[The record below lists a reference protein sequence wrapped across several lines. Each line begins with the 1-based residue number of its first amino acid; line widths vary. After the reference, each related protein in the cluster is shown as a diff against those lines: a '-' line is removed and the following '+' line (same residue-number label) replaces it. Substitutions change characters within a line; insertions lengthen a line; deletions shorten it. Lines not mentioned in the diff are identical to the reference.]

1 MRGRQFQRIASFI
14 ISLLLIFTSMGSATF
29 AVGAK
34 DTFEKDG
41 ITYKVIKDKT
51 EDTPGTVQVGN
62 GKFSMTINKKSLE
75 IPETVTN
82 DKNETYEVVAIG
94 DKAFDNSTEE
104 NSLGSVIIPASVISI
119 GNSAF
124 SDLTSL
130 NDVKFA
136 ENSQLQVIGDNAF
149 DTTSIKSISI
159 PSSVKSI
166 GASAFTK
173 CSKLTSV
180 IMSEGV
186 TSLGDGVF
194 SDNKQLPSITLPA
207 SLTSM
212 GKNVFNN
219 CPGLK
224 NIFVVQGN
232 TVYASG
238 NGVLYSADKA
248 TVVKYPE
255 GKKDVDFT
263 VPVSVKTIG
272 DYAFA
277 NNRSIQ
283 SVKLP
288 EGVKV
293 LGNYAFSKSTGL
305 TSLELGNSLESI
317 GDLAFWNC
325 SMLETLSIP
334 PSLHSIGRNAFYGCS
349 DLKFVVASEKTRT
362 LLKSSGIAD
371 DNITLSAPTAEPT
384 FVVNGVMYKVL
395 SEANDGQ
402 KGTVQIGDGE
412 TLATDAN
419 GSLSIPANVDRDGKN
434 YTVVSVAPNAFR
446 NSKLTSVT
454 LPEGIKTIGKS
465 AFRGAQL
472 TSFEMPST
480 VEQIDEASFCM
491 ASKLMNITLS
501 PKLKVIPKDA
511 FSYSGL
517 RTVDLPDG
525 ITEIGE
531 MAFSSCSDLQ
541 KVSLPASLTAIKEQ
555 AFWCD
560 EALREVVIPVGSKL
574 KSVGTIAFQW
584 CNSLKGIQLPDTLEI
599 IEDKAFNNCT
609 ALKSI
614 GLTKN
619 NQLKSLGESAFQST
633 AITSFHYSAFL
644 NKVGRCPLGGCNA
657 LTEIT
662 VAKDNPM
669 FKSVDGVLFNKDGTS
684 LLQFPANKKVSTYTT
699 PSGVKKISVYAFQG
713 TSPKLREVTIGEGVE
728 NIESFA
734 FQQSKVES
742 ISISDSVTS
751 IERLSF
757 YKCPN
762 LETLKLPSGLNTM
775 VTYLIW
781 DCESLSSLQIPA
793 SVQSIEES
801 AVAKCPGLSSVEMLA
816 IQMNSMAKGAFSGIS
831 PDLVVTVTNDAIKNM
846 VVASGINEAQV
857 KVKEPAPPVPGSSFT
872 VNGVFYKVLTEPAS
886 GENGTVQIGDGSNEI
901 KAKGI
906 VTIPATIKNEDK
918 SYNVISVA
926 SNALKNSLVTE
937 FHLPETVKTIS
948 DYALYN
954 ASELTMF
961 EIPAGVET
969 IGVNAITG
977 CHKLKAITY
986 KPGSHLKKLGNGAL
1000 SDNFALETIALPKTV
1015 NDIGECTMFFNY
1027 SLREVNFEEGSSWT
1041 KLPEGTFARD
1051 SKLERVNLPATVTS
1065 IGGNAFWNCSALKDI
1080 DLTKISNIGE
1090 KAFFHCTGLNSI
1102 ELSNDI
1108 EELKGGT
1115 FEGCTGLKSVKLGSG
1130 LKALGDLVQQGEDE
1144 LTGVFEGCTSLEEIH
1159 IPEKTDVIGKNT
1171 FRDCNKLRSIVIE
1184 SPVLSKVGANAF
1196 YRMAGD
1202 YVITVQNEAVKN
1214 KLVSEVLVDGSHIR
1228 VKNGESLETPT
1239 VKLVAQ
1245 GNGGLGKVAQV
1256 KVSNMQNGNYLL
1268 VQITNPSGVNSIY
1281 AVPVPHNGL
1290 MNLSY
1295 AKDNRVTVWLTE
1307 RQPKMTAKTPNAGGR
1322 IFGSASL

>member
-29 AVGAK
+29 AIGK
-34 DTFEKDG
+34 EGTFEKDG
-41 ITYKVIKDKT
+41 ITYKIIKERTQDA
-51 EDTPGTVQVGN
+51 PGAVQVGN

-224 NIFVVQGN
+224 NISVVQGN
-232 TVYASG
+232 TVYASE

-305 TSLELGNSLESI
+305 TSLDLGNSLESI

-325 SMLETLSIP
+325 SRLETLTIP
-334 PSLHSIGRNAFYGCS
+334 TSLRSIGRNAFYGCS
-349 DLKFVVASEKTRT
+349 DLKFVVASEETRS
-362 LLKSSGIAD
+362 LLKSSGISD
-371 DNITLSAPTAEPT
+371 ENITLSAPTAEPT

-525 ITEIGE
+525 ITKIGE

-541 KVSLPASLTAIKEQ
+541 KVSLPASLTTIKEQ

-857 KVKEPAPPVPGSSFT
+857 KVKEPAPPVPGGSFT

-937 FHLPETVKTIS
+937 FHLPDTVKTIS

-977 CHKLKAITY
+977 CHKLKSITY
-986 KPGSHLKKLGNGAL
+986 KPGSRLKKLGNGAL

-1090 KAFFHCTGLNSI
+1090 KAFFHCTGLTSI

-1115 FEGCTGLKSVKLGSG
+1115 FEGCTGLTSVKFGSG
-1130 LKALGDLVQQGEDE
+1130 LKVLGDLIQKDEDE

-1307 RQPKMTAKTPNAGGR
+1307 RQPKMTAETPNAGGR

>member
-1 MRGRQFQRIASFI
+1 MTGRLFQRIASFI

-29 AVGAK
+29 ADGEK

-51 EDTPGTVQVGN
+51 EDTPGAVQVGN
-62 GKFSMTINKKSLE
+62 GKFSMTINKKSLQ

-82 DKNETYEVVAIG
+82 DKNETFKVVAIG

-104 NSLGSVIIPASVISI
+104 NSLGSVTIPASVTSI
-119 GNSAF
+119 GKSAF

-130 NDVKFA
+130 SDVQFA
-136 ENSQLQVIGDNAF
+136 ENSQLQAIGDNAF
-149 DTTSIKSISI
+149 DTTSIKSINI
-159 PSSVKSI
+159 PASVKTI
-166 GASAFTK
+166 GTSAFTK

-180 IMSEGV
+180 VIPEGV
-186 TSLGDGVF
+186 TSLGDEVF
-194 SDNKQLPSITLPA
+194 SHNKQLPSITLPA
-207 SLTSM
+207 SLTTM

-219 CPGLK
+219 CPSLK
-224 NIFVVQGN
+224 NISVTQGN
-232 TVYASG
+232 TLYASE
-238 NGVLYSADKA
+238 NGVVYSADKT

-255 GKKDVDFT
+255 GKKDTDFT
-263 VPVSVKTIG
+263 VPASVKNIG

-277 NNRSIQ
+277 NNSSIQ

-293 LGNYAFSKSTGL
+293 LGKYAFSKSTGL
-305 TSLELGNSLESI
+305 TSLDLGNSLESI

-325 SMLETLSIP
+325 SRLETLTIP
-334 PSLHSIGRNAFYGCS
+334 TSLHSIGRNAFYGCS

-371 DNITLSAPTAEPT
+371 DNITLSAPAAEPT

-419 GSLSIPANVDRDGKN
+419 GSLSIPANVKRDEKD
-434 YTVVSVAPNAFR
+434 YTVVSVAPYAFKG
-446 NSKLTSVT
+446 SKLTSVT
-454 LPEGIKTIGKS
+454 LPEGIKTIGKN

-480 VEQIDEASFCM
+480 VEQIDEDSFCM
-491 ASKLMNITLS
+491 ASNLMKITLS

-517 RTVDLPDG
+517 RTVDLPEG

-541 KVSLPASLTAIKEQ
+541 KVSLPASLTTIKEQ

-560 EALREVVIPVGSKL
+560 EALREVVIPVGSRL
-574 KSVGTIAFQW
+574 KTVGKIAFQW

-619 NQLKSLGESAFQST
+619 NQLNSLGENAFQST
-633 AITSFHYSAFL
+633 SITNFHYSASL
-644 NKVGRCPLGGCNA
+644 NKVGKRPLEGCNG

-662 VAKDNPM
+662 VANNNPM

-684 LLQFPANKKVSTYTT
+684 LLQFPANKKGSSYTT
-699 PSGVKKISVYAFQG
+699 PAGVKKISTYAFQG
-713 TSPKLREVTIGEGVE
+713 TSPKLREIVIGKGVE
-728 NIESFA
+728 NIESLA

-742 ISISDSVTS
+742 ISIADSVTS

-762 LETLKLPSGLNTM
+762 LETLKLPSGLKTM

-781 DCESLSSLQIPA
+781 DCESLSNLQIPA
-793 SVQSIEES
+793 SVEKIENS
-801 AVAKCPGLSSVEMLA
+801 AVGKCPGLSSIEILA
-816 IQMNSMAKGAFSGIS
+816 TQMNSMAKGAFSVTS
-831 PDLVVTVTNDAIKNM
+831 PDLVVTVTNNAIKNM
-846 VVASGINEAQV
+846 VVASGISEAQV
-857 KVKEPAPPVPGSSFT
+857 KIKDSPLPVPGGSFT

-926 SNALKNSLVTE
+926 SNALLNSLVTE
-937 FHLPETVKTIS
+937 FHLPDTVKTIS
-948 DYALYN
+948 DHALYK
-954 ASELTMF
+954 APELTMF
-961 EIPAGVET
+961 EIPSGVET
-969 IGVNAITG
+969 IGVNAISG

-1065 IGGNAFWNCSALKDI
+1065 IGDTAFWNCKALKDI

-1108 EELKGGT
+1108 EVLKGGT
-1115 FEGCTGLKSVKLGSG
+1115 FEGCTGLRSIKLGSG
-1130 LKALGDLVQQGEDE
+1130 LKVLGDLIQKDEDE

-1184 SPVLSKVGANAF
+1184 SPVLSNVGANAF
-1196 YRMAGD
+1196 YRMASD

-1214 KLVSEVLVDGSHIR
+1214 KLVSEALVDGSHIR

-1268 VQITNPSGVNSIY
+1268 VQITNPSGINSIY
-1281 AVPVPHNGL
+1281 AVPVPQNGL
-1290 MNLSY
+1290 MNLTY

-1307 RQPKMTAKTPNAGGR
+1307 RQPKMTAETPNAGGR

>member
-1 MRGRQFQRIASFI
+1 MKDRLFQRIAAFI
-14 ISLLLIFTSMGSATF
+14 ISLLLVFTSMGSATF
-29 AVGAK
+29 AIGEEG
-34 DTFEKDG
+34 TFEKDG
-41 ITYKVIKDKT
+41 IIYKIIKERTQDA
-51 EDTPGTVQVGN
+51 PGAVQVGN

-232 TVYASG
+232 TVYASE

-541 KVSLPASLTAIKEQ
+541 KVSLPASLTTIKEQ

-816 IQMNSMAKGAFSGIS
+816 TQMNSMAKGAFSGTS
-831 PDLVVTVTNDAIKNM
+831 PDLVVSVTNNIIKNM
-846 VVASGINEAQV
+846 VVTSGINEAQV
-857 KVKEPAPPVPGSSFT
+857 KVKEPAPPVQSSFFT

-886 GENGTVQIGDGSNEI
+886 GKNGTVQIGDGSNGI

-906 VTIPATIKNEDK
+906 VTIPATIQNESK
-918 SYNVISVA
+918 SYNVISVGP
-926 SNALKNSLVTE
+926 NALKDSLVTE
-937 FHLPETVKTIS
+937 FHLPDTVTSIS

-1090 KAFFHCTGLNSI
+1090 KAFFHCTGLTSI

-1159 IPEKTDVIGKNT
+1159 IPEKTDVIGKNA
-1171 FRDCNKLRSIVIE
+1171 FKDCNKLRNIIIE

-1202 YVITVQNEAVKN
+1202 YIITVQNEAVKN
-1214 KLVSEVLVDGSHIR
+1214 KLVSEALVEGSHIR

-1281 AVPVPHNGL
+1281 AVPVPQNGL

-1295 AKDNRVTVWLTE
+1295 AKDNHVTVWLTE
-1307 RQPKMTAKTPNAGGR
+1307 RQPRMTDGTPNAGGR

>member
-1 MRGRQFQRIASFI
+1 MKDRLFQRIAAFI
-14 ISLLLIFTSMGSATF
+14 ISLLLVFTSMGSAAF
-29 AVGAK
+29 AIGEK
-34 DTFEKDG
+34 GTFEKDG
-41 ITYKVIKDKT
+41 ITYKIIKERTQDA
-51 EDTPGTVQVGN
+51 PGAVQVGN

-82 DKNETYEVVAIG
+82 DKNETYKVVAIG
-94 DKAFDNSTEE
+94 DKAFENSTEE
-104 NSLGSVIIPASVISI
+104 NSLGSVIIPTSVISI

-130 NDVKFA
+130 SDVKFA

-149 DTTSIKSISI
+149 DTTSIKSIII
-159 PSSVKSI
+159 PASVKTI
-166 GASAFTK
+166 GTSAFTK

-180 IMSEGV
+180 VIPEGV
-186 TSLGDGVF
+186 TSLGDEVF
-194 SDNKQLPSITLPA
+194 SYNKQLPSIMLPA
-207 SLTSM
+207 SLTTM

-219 CPGLK
+219 CPSLK
-224 NIFVVQGN
+224 NISVTQGN
-232 TVYASG
+232 TLYASE
-238 NGVLYSADKA
+238 NGVVYSADKT

-255 GKKDVDFT
+255 GKKDTDFT
-263 VPVSVKTIG
+263 VPASVKNIG

-277 NNRSIQ
+277 NNSSIQ

-305 TSLELGNSLESI
+305 TSLDLGNSLESI

-325 SMLETLSIP
+325 SRLETLSIP
-334 PSLHSIGRNAFYGCS
+334 TSLHSIGRNAFYGCS
-349 DLKFVVASEKTRT
+349 DLKFVVASEETRT

-541 KVSLPASLTAIKEQ
+541 KVSLPASLTTIKEQ

-816 IQMNSMAKGAFSGIS
+816 TQMNSMAKGAFSGTS
-831 PDLVVTVTNDAIKNM
+831 PDLVVSVTNNIIKNM
-846 VVASGINEAQV
+846 VVTSGINEAQV
-857 KVKEPAPPVPGSSFT
+857 KVKEPAPPVQSSSFT

-886 GENGTVQIGDGSNEI
+886 GKNGTVQIGDGSNGI

-906 VTIPATIKNEDK
+906 VTIPATIQNESK
-918 SYNVISVA
+918 SYNVISVGP
-926 SNALKNSLVTE
+926 NALKDSLVTE
-937 FHLPETVKTIS
+937 FHLPDTVTSIS

-1090 KAFFHCTGLNSI
+1090 KAFFHCTGLTSI

-1159 IPEKTDVIGKNT
+1159 IPEKTDVIGKNA
-1171 FRDCNKLRSIVIE
+1171 FKDCNKLRNIIIE

-1202 YVITVQNEAVKN
+1202 YIITVQNEAVKN
-1214 KLVSEVLVDGSHIR
+1214 KLVSEALVEGSHIR

-1281 AVPVPHNGL
+1281 AVPVPQNGL

-1295 AKDNRVTVWLTE
+1295 AKDNHVTVWLTE
-1307 RQPKMTAKTPNAGGR
+1307 RQPRMTDGTPNAGGR

>member
-1 MRGRQFQRIASFI
+1 MKDRLFQRIAAFI
-14 ISLLLIFTSMGSATF
+14 ISLLLVFTSMGSAAF
-29 AVGAK
+29 AIGEK
-34 DTFEKDG
+34 GTFEKDG
-41 ITYKVIKDKT
+41 ITYKIIKERTQDA
-51 EDTPGTVQVGN
+51 PGAVQVGN

-82 DKNETYEVVAIG
+82 DKNETYKVVAIG
-94 DKAFDNSTEE
+94 DKAFENSTEE

-130 NDVKFA
+130 SDVKFA

-149 DTTSIKSISI
+149 DTTSIKSIII
-159 PSSVKSI
+159 PASVKTI
-166 GASAFTK
+166 GTSAFTK

-180 IMSEGV
+180 VIPEGV
-186 TSLGDGVF
+186 TSLGDEVF
-194 SDNKQLPSITLPA
+194 SYNKQLPSITLPA
-207 SLTSM
+207 SLTTM

-219 CPGLK
+219 CPSLK
-224 NIFVVQGN
+224 NISVTQGN
-232 TVYASG
+232 TLYASE
-238 NGVLYSADKA
+238 NGVVYSADKT

-255 GKKDVDFT
+255 GKKDTDFT
-263 VPVSVKTIG
+263 VPASVKNIG

-277 NNRSIQ
+277 NNSSIQ

-305 TSLELGNSLESI
+305 TSLDLGNSLESI

-325 SMLETLSIP
+325 SRLETLSIP
-334 PSLHSIGRNAFYGCS
+334 TSLHSIGRNAFYGCS
-349 DLKFVVASEKTRT
+349 DLKFVVASEETRT
-362 LLKSSGIAD
+362 LLKSSGISD
-371 DNITLSAPTAEPT
+371 ENITLSAPTSEPT

-402 KGTVQIGDGE
+402 KGTVQIGNGE

-419 GSLSIPANVDRDGKN
+419 GSLSIPANVKRDGKD
-434 YTVVSVAPNAFR
+434 YTVVSVAPYAFKG
-446 NSKLTSVT
+446 SKLTSVT
-454 LPEGIKTIGKS
+454 LPEGIETIGKS

-472 TSFEMPST
+472 ASFVMPST

-491 ASKLMNITLS
+491 ADKLMNITLS

-541 KVSLPASLTAIKEQ
+541 KVNLPASLTMIKEQ
-555 AFWCD
+555 AFWSD

-816 IQMNSMAKGAFSGIS
+816 TQMNSMAKGAFSGTS
-831 PDLVVTVTNDAIKNM
+831 PDLVVSVTNNIIKNM
-846 VVASGINEAQV
+846 VVTSGINEAQV
-857 KVKEPAPPVPGSSFT
+857 KVKEPAPPVQSSSFT
-872 VNGVFYKVLTEPAS
+872 VNGVFYKVLTEPAP
-886 GENGTVQIGDGSNEI
+886 GKNGTVQIGDGSNGI

-906 VTIPATIKNEDK
+906 VTIPATIQNESK
-918 SYNVISVA
+918 SYNVISVGP
-926 SNALKNSLVTE
+926 NALKDSLVTE
-937 FHLPETVKTIS
+937 FHLPDTVTSIS

-954 ASELTMF
+954 ASELTRF
-961 EIPAGVET
+961 EIPSGVGT

-977 CHKLKAITY
+977 CHKLKSITY

-1000 SDNFALETIALPKTV
+1000 SDNSALETISLPKTL
-1015 NDIGECTMFFNY
+1015 NEIGKCTMFFNY
-1027 SLREVNFEEGSSWT
+1027 SLREVNFEDGSSWT
-1041 KLPEGTFARD
+1041 ELPEGTFARD

-1065 IGGNAFWNCSALKDI
+1065 IGDNAFWNCSALKDI
-1080 DLTKISNIGE
+1080 DLTKISTIGE
-1090 KAFFHCTGLNSI
+1090 KAFSHCTGLNSI

-1108 EELKGGT
+1108 EVLKGGT
-1115 FEGCTGLKSVKLGSG
+1115 FEGCTGLTSVKLGSS
-1130 LKALGDLVQQGEDE
+1130 LKVLGDLIQKDEDE
-1144 LTGVFEGCTSLEEIH
+1144 LTGVFEGCTSLAEIQ

-1171 FRDCNKLRSIVIE
+1171 FRDCNKLRNIIIG
-1184 SPVLSKVGANAF
+1184 SPVLSKIGANAF
-1196 YRMAGD
+1196 YRIAGD
-1202 YVITVQNEAVKN
+1202 CIITVQNEAVKN
-1214 KLVSEVLVDGSHIR
+1214 KLVSEALVDGSHIR
-1228 VKNGESLETPT
+1228 VKDGESLEVPT

-1256 KVSNMQNGNYLL
+1256 KVSNIQNGNYLL
-1268 VQITNPSGVNSIY
+1268 VQITNPSGANSIY
-1281 AVPVPHNGL
+1281 AVPVPQNGL

-1307 RQPKMTAKTPNAGGR
+1307 RQPRMTDGTPNAGGR

>member
-1 MRGRQFQRIASFI
+1 MKDRLFQRIAAFM
-14 ISLLLIFTSMGSATF
+14 ISLLLVFTSMGSATF
-29 AVGAK
+29 AIGEK

-41 ITYKVIKDKT
+41 ITYKIIKDRT
-51 EDTPGTVQVGN
+51 EDALGAVQVGN
-62 GKFSMTINKKSLE
+62 GKFSMTINKKSLQ

-82 DKNETYEVVAIG
+82 DKNETFKVVAIG

-104 NSLGSVIIPASVISI
+104 NSLDSVIIPASVISI

-130 NDVKFA
+130 SDVKFA

-149 DTTSIKSISI
+149 DTTSIKSIII
-159 PSSVKSI
+159 PSSVKSV

-180 IMSEGV
+180 IMPEGV

-219 CPGLK
+219 CPSLK
-224 NIFVVQGN
+224 NISVVQGN
-232 TVYASG
+232 TTYASE
-238 NGVLYSADKA
+238 NGVVYSADKA

-255 GKKDVDFT
+255 GKKDADFT
-263 VPVSVKTIG
+263 VPASVKTIG

-277 NNRSIQ
+277 NNRNIQ

-288 EGVKV
+288 EGVKA

-305 TSLELGNSLESI
+305 TSLELGKNLESI

-325 SMLETLSIP
+325 SRLETLSIP
-334 PSLHSIGRNAFYGCS
+334 TSLHSIGRNAFYGCS
-349 DLKFVVASEKTRT
+349 DLKFVVASEETRT
-362 LLKSSGIAD
+362 LLKSSGISD
-371 DNITLSAPTAEPT
+371 ENITLSAPSSEPT

-402 KGTVQIGDGE
+402 KGTVQIGNGE

-472 TSFEMPST
+472 TSFVMPST

-491 ASKLMNITLS
+491 ADKLMNITLS

-541 KVSLPASLTAIKEQ
+541 KVNLPASLTMIKEQ
-555 AFWCD
+555 AFWSD

-609 ALKSI
+609 ALKNI

-619 NQLKSLGESAFQST
+619 NQLKSLGENAFQST

-669 FKSVDGVLFNKDGTS
+669 FKSEDGVLFNKDGTS

-699 PSGVKKISVYAFQG
+699 PSGVKKISAYAFQG

-728 NIESFA
+728 KIESFA

-816 IQMNSMAKGAFSGIS
+816 TQMNSMAKGAFSGIS
-831 PDLVVTVTNDAIKNM
+831 PDLVVTVTNNIIKNM
-846 VVASGINEAQV
+846 VVTSGINEAQV
-857 KVKEPAPPVPGSSFT
+857 KVKEPAPPVQSSSFT
-872 VNGVFYKVLTEPAS
+872 INGVFYKVLTEPAS
-886 GENGTVQIGDGSNEI
+886 GQNGTVQIGDGSNGI

-906 VTIPATIKNEDK
+906 VTIPATIQNESK
-918 SYNVISVA
+918 SYNVISVGP
-926 SNALKNSLVTE
+926 NALKDSLVTE
-937 FHLPETVKTIS
+937 FHLPDTVKTIS

-977 CHKLKAITY
+977 CHKLKSITY

-1000 SDNFALETIALPKTV
+1000 SDNSALETISLPKTL
-1015 NDIGECTMFFNY
+1015 NDIGKCTMFFNY
-1027 SLREVNFEEGSSWT
+1027 SLREVNFEDGSSWT
-1041 KLPEGTFARD
+1041 ELPEGTFARD

-1065 IGGNAFWNCSALKDI
+1065 IGDNAFWKCSALKDI
-1080 DLTKISNIGE
+1080 DLTKISTIGE
-1090 KAFFHCTGLNSI
+1090 KAFSHCTGLNSI

-1108 EELKGGT
+1108 EVLKGGT
-1115 FEGCTGLKSVKLGSG
+1115 FEGCTGLTSVKLGSS
-1130 LKALGDLVQQGEDE
+1130 LKVLGDLIQKDEDE
-1144 LTGVFEGCTSLEEIH
+1144 LTGVFEGCTSLAEIQ

-1171 FRDCNKLRSIVIE
+1171 FRDCNKLRNIIIE
-1184 SPVLSKVGANAF
+1184 SPVLSKIGANAF
-1196 YRMAGD
+1196 YRIAGD
-1202 YVITVQNEAVKN
+1202 CIITVQNEAVKN
-1214 KLVSEVLVDGSHIR
+1214 KLVSEALVEGSHIR

-1281 AVPVPHNGL
+1281 AVPVPQNGL

-1307 RQPKMTAKTPNAGGR
+1307 RQPKMTAETPNAGGR

>member
-1 MRGRQFQRIASFI
+1 MKDRLFQRIAAFI
-14 ISLLLIFTSMGSATF
+14 ISLLLVFTSMGSAAF
-29 AVGAK
+29 AIGEK
-34 DTFEKDG
+34 GTFEKDG
-41 ITYKVIKDKT
+41 ITYKIIKERTQDA
-51 EDTPGTVQVGN
+51 PGAVQVGN

-232 TVYASG
+232 TVYASE

-472 TSFEMPST
+472 ASFVMPST

-517 RTVDLPDG
+517 RTVDLLDG

-541 KVSLPASLTAIKEQ
+541 KVSLPASLTTIKEQ

-816 IQMNSMAKGAFSGIS
+816 TQMNSMAKGAFSGTS
-831 PDLVVTVTNDAIKNM
+831 PDLVVSVTNNIIKNM
-846 VVASGINEAQV
+846 VVTSGINEAQV
-857 KVKEPAPPVPGSSFT
+857 KVKEPAPPVQSSSFT

-886 GENGTVQIGDGSNEI
+886 GKNGTVQIGDGSNGI

-906 VTIPATIKNEDK
+906 VTIPATIQNESK
-918 SYNVISVA
+918 SYNVISVGP
-926 SNALKNSLVTE
+926 NALKDSLVTE
-937 FHLPETVKTIS
+937 FHLPDTVTSIS

-1090 KAFFHCTGLNSI
+1090 KAFFHCTGLTSI

-1159 IPEKTDVIGKNT
+1159 IPEKTDVIGKNA
-1171 FRDCNKLRSIVIE
+1171 FKDCNKLRNIIIE

-1202 YVITVQNEAVKN
+1202 YIITVQNEAVKN
-1214 KLVSEVLVDGSHIR
+1214 KLVSEALVEGSHIR

-1281 AVPVPHNGL
+1281 AVPVPQNGL

-1295 AKDNRVTVWLTE
+1295 AKDNHVTVWLTE
-1307 RQPKMTAKTPNAGGR
+1307 RQPRMTDGTPNAGGR